1 MRDLACCH
9 RLTSDHCRS
18 HKLAIGALGDLP
30 TNQPQVPQSLMSTH
44 PTTTPLSRTSLHR
57 HRIKRHETLTGQ
69 PFAWA
74 NLLGRNDA
82 ARVLEQTLER
92 AAGKKLTTLAESKVK
107 LRAVS

>member
-1 MRDLACCH
+1 
-9 RLTSDHCRS
+9 
-18 HKLAIGALGDLP
+18 
-30 TNQPQVPQSLMSTH
+30 MSTH

-82 ARVLEQTLER
+82 ARVLEQTLEEER